1 MENIYFE
8 NISILNLQAKR
19 NRNGEMTRIVEKLVQ
34 LQSSL
39 LTKQG
44 QVECQLS
51 SKDLLISQLQGE
63 VGQLVEENQR
73 LRVLAGL
80 ERKLSPADSGCEDS
94 AELSRSAVE
103 QILALEN
110 THSGC
115 DNLTSH
121 TASLPKESLDVK
133 CISIPHTDM
142 SLSDSPDPKAP
153 PKSLVLCPD
162 ISSVKPP
169 KPPIASRESVNAK
182 LHLVH
187 PSKADYVLVT
197 KNRAEATQR
206 TGLYVLDSDDKG
218 TATAG
223 DISKVVTGDKAT
235 VTPVHAMT
243 NHRAVIKPSD
253 IKYRAKIRA
262 VSVQENK
269 TVTYWTDTYL

>member
-8 NISILNLQAKR
+8 NISILTLQAKR
-19 NRNGEMTRIVEKLVQ
+19 HRNGEMTRIVEKLVQ

-63 VGQLVEENQR
+63 VGKLVEENQR

-80 ERKLSPADSGCEDS
+80 ERKLSPADSGCE
-94 AELSRSAVE
+94 E
-103 QILALEN
+103 QISQQN
-110 THSGC
+110 SSDSGC
-115 DNLTSH
+115 ENLTSDNASHMEESMEMKSEYQLIH
-121 TASLPKESLDVK
+121 TS
-133 CISIPHTDM
+133 ISTPHTDM
-142 SLSDSPDPKAP
+142 SFSDSPDPKAP
-153 PKSLVLCPD
+153 PKSLVLCPN

-206 TGLYVLDSDDKG
+206 TGLYVLDSDDTD

-223 DISKVVTGDKAT
+223 DISKVVTGDRAT

-262 VSVQENK
+262 VCLQENN

>member
-1 MENIYFE
+1 
-8 NISILNLQAKR
+8 
-19 NRNGEMTRIVEKLVQ
+19 MTRIVEKLVQ

-94 AELSRSAVE
+94 AELSRPAVE
-103 QILALEN
+103 QILSLQN
-110 THSGC
+110 THSGW
-115 DNLTSH
+115 DNLTGH
-121 TASLPKESLDVK
+121 NASLPEESMDVK
-133 CISIPHTDM
+133 CIPTPHTDM

-153 PKSLVLCPD
+153 PKSLVLCPN

-206 TGLYVLDSDDKG
+206 TGLYVLDSDDKV

-235 VTPVHAMT
+235 VTTVHAMT